1 MSTQI
6 TTGKVRLSY
15 AHLFEAVA
23 IQEGQPK
30 KYSTAILIPKTDK
43 ATLKAIEN
51 AVKAA
56 SEKDKAKWGG
66 KIPTGPT
73 FKLPLRDGDEE
84 KPDDENYEGM
94 MFLNA
99 SSTKMPKVVD
109 RNKQEILD
117 SEEVYS
123 GCFARVVLNFYGF
136 NVQSKGIAAGLQA
149 VQKLEDGDRLGGGG
163 VDIDTAFGDLDDDL

>member
-23 IQEGQPK
+23 INEGDK
-30 KYSTAILIPKTDK
+30 KKFSTAILIPKTDK
-43 ATLKAIEN
+43 ATLKAIN
-51 AVKAA
+51 DAVQAA
-56 SEKDKAKWGG
+56 KEKDKSKWGG
-66 KIPTGPT
+66 KIPANLKT
-73 FKLPLRDGDEE
+73 PLRDGDEE

-149 VQKLEDGDRLGGGG
+149 VQKLDDGDRLGGGG
-163 VDIDTAFGDLDDDL
+163 VDIDAAFGDDSDEL

>member
-6 TTGKVRLSY
+6 TTGRVRLSY
-15 AHLFEAVA
+15 AHLFEPVA
-23 IQEGQPK
+23 IQEGQAK

-43 ATLKAIEN
+43 ATIKAIN
-51 AVKAA
+51 DAVEAA
-56 SEKDKAKWGG
+56 KEKDKAKWGG
-66 KIPTGPT
+66 KIPAPSLLKT
-73 FKLPLRDGDEE
+73 PLRDGDLE

-94 MFLNA
+94 YFLNA
-99 SSTKMPKVVD
+99 SSTKMPKIVD

-136 NVQSKGIAAGLQA
+136 NVQSKGVAAGLQA
-149 VQKLEDGDRLGGGG
+149 VQKLEEGDRLGGGG
-163 VDIDTAFGDLDDDL
+163 VNIDEAFGDDSEDL

>member
-43 ATLKAIEN
+43 ATIKAIN
-51 AVKAA
+51 AAVEAA
-56 SEKDKAKWGG
+56 KEKDKGKWGG
-66 KIPTGPT
+66 KIPAASLLKT
-73 FKLPLRDGDEE
+73 PLRDGDEE
-84 KPDDENYEGM
+84 KPDDENYAGM
-94 MFLNA
+94 YFLNA

-117 SEEVYS
+117 PDEVYS
-123 GCFARVVLNFYGF
+123 GCYARVVLNFYGF
-136 NVQSKGIAAGLQA
+136 NVQSKGVAAGLQA
-149 VQKLEDGDRLGGGG
+149 VQKLEDGDNLGGGS
-163 VDIDTAFGDLDDDL
+163 VNIDEAFGDDGDDL